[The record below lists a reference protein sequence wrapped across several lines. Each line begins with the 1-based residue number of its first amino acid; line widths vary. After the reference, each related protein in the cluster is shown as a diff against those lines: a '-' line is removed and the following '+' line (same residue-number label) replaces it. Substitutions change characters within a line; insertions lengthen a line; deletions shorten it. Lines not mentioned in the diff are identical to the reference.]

1 MIQKEENRLT
11 VSMLCEIANVSRSG
25 YYNWVASKKNRDL
38 KEEQDRKDFEII
50 LIAYNYKG
58 YNKGARGIYMRLLH
72 MDPPIIMNVKKI
84 RRLMKKYTQKQIK
97 ELKKNPYTF
106 QVDEQRIFF
115 TVEFKKIFWRKYQA
129 GMSQRAIFK
138 ELDYNLDYFGQKQID
153 SIVQRIKKEAMVGE
167 FTEGY
172 SRNNRMK
179 IKEPDE
185 DISPQ
190 NIKQIQNELLY
201 LRQEVDFL
209 KKVLKKAKEP

>member
-1 MIQKEENRLT
+1 
-11 VSMLCEIANVSRSG
+11 
-25 YYNWVASKKNRDL
+25 
-38 KEEQDRKDFEII
+38 
-50 LIAYNYKG
+50 
-58 YNKGARGIYMRLLH
+58 
-72 MDPPIIMNVKKI
+72 
-84 RRLMKKYTQKQIK
+84 MKKYTQKQIK
-97 ELKKNPYTF
+97 ELKQNPYTF
-106 QVDEQRIFF
+106 KVDEQRIFF

-129 GMSQRAIFK
+129 GMSPRAIFK

-153 SIVQRIKKEAMVGE
+153 SIVQRIKKEAMAGE

-179 IKEPDE
+179 IKESEE

-209 KKVLKKAKEP
+209 KKVLKKEKEP